1 MHCCKECFWD
11 SDLRDVIQRNT
22 IGEGDCDFCGRHAPL
37 IEPKQLGEK
46 FEFLK
51 DEIFKMSDHGYTLA
65 ECFQSE
71 FQVFDSDNVRNINR
85 LLDHVLGDES
95 KTDND
100 KYITAS
106 DNLRFCDDWN
116 ELRKELIK
124 RNRFFPNTEM
134 LSNLF
139 RRVKST
145 ELRVFETLLSQLS
158 SKLPIDFPLY
168 RARILN
174 EVKDFPKDLDKPP
187 AAVASD
193 GRANPVGI
201 SYLYCADD
209 KNTAV
214 TEVRP
219 STGSI
224 VYIAELVTKKS
235 LKLLDLTCPRK
246 MFSAFQF
253 ADSDSK
259 LALELIVLLERL
271 SEELSIPVA
280 ESRHLNYLP
289 TQFFCEFIKSHEIFD
304 GIIFSSSFTDK
315 RNLVFFCETSE
326 DIVDFKSL
334 DKVEV
339 TKTQHEFK
347 VLVN

>member
-1 MHCCKECFWD
+1 MHCCKDCFWD
-11 SDLRDVIQRNT
+11 SDLRDFIQRNT
-22 IGEGDCDFCGRHAPL
+22 IGDGDCDFCGRHAPL
-37 IEPKQLGEK
+37 IEPDQLGEK

-51 DEIFKMSDHGYTLA
+51 DEIFKVSDDGKPLA
-65 ECFQSE
+65 DCFQSE

-85 LLDHVLGDES
+85 LLANILVDGE
-95 KTDND
+95 NE
-100 KYITAS
+100 KYVIAT

-116 ELRKELIK
+116 ELRIELIE
-124 RNRFFPNTEM
+124 RNRFFPNTEV

-139 RRVKST
+139 RRVKSS
-145 ELRVFETLLSQLS
+145 ELRIFEAILSQLS
-158 SKLPIDFPLY
+158 SKLPIDYPLY
-168 RARILN
+168 RARILSDM
-174 EVKDFPKDLDKPP
+174 KDFPRDLDKPP
-187 AAVASD
+187 ASVASD

-209 KNTAV
+209 KITAV

-224 VYIAELVTKKS
+224 VFIAKLITSKS

-289 TQFFCEFIKSHEIFD
+289 TQFFCEFIKSQNLFD

-315 RNLVFFCETSE
+315 KNLVFFCEKSE
-326 DIVDFKSL
+326 EIVEFDSFEKT
-334 DKVEV
+334 EV
-339 TKTQHEFK
+339 TRTHHEYK
-347 VLVN
+347 VLEA